1 MGGYGAGN
9 QGGGVGPTGGARAP
23 VPTRVHL
30 TRFELSFYQPAFIPL
45 FCSSSHFCS
54 GAKYSRMALA
64 SPLRWP
70 VRTSIASGQGLLWPI
85 SSILLNFAPASSDA
99 KKVQRFSWPVYPD
112 SRQSAR

>member
-9 QGGGVGPTGGARAP
+9 QVVGVGPTGRARAP

-70 VRTSIASGQGLLWPI
+70 VRPSIASCQGLLWPI
-85 SSILLNFAPASSDA
+85 SSLLLHFAPASFDP
-99 KKVQRFSWPVYPD
+99 KNLQRF
-112 SRQSAR
+112 